1 MHRKRSE
8 KEINKLSSDYLQQRN
23 GVGGGGNGRLS
34 F

>member
-23 GVGGGGNGRLS
+23 GIGGRGDRRLS